1 MFMCYISS
9 LWWHELLHPKTSR
22 IYVNAMEPE
31 LLRTHS
37 VPDPPLHV
45 FSLTRLALSEFW
57 TCTQLLPCGR
67 ASPHVLHSHMF
78 DCFYQPVLL
87 CLESFRFKLNL
98 KCFFFFVL
106 QPPPAITDKQ
116 LDEREHTVE
125 EWKGGNYL
133 CFYLCFLIKSDWHK
147 SPCWTLLG
155 QCFCSAS
162 STFNL
167 NYRIFWTKSRSGV

>member
-1 MFMCYISS
+1 MCYISS

-22 IYVNAMEPE
+22 IHVNAMEPE

-37 VPDPPLHV
+37 VPDPLYTCSHWLDSLSVNFERAHNYFHV
-45 FSLTRLALSEFW
+45 VGCHPMSFIPTCLIVFISRYYYAWSLS
-57 TCTQLLPCGR
+57 
-67 ASPHVLHSHMF
+67 
-78 DCFYQPVLL
+78 D
-87 CLESFRFKLNL
+87 LNWIWNV
-98 KCFFFFVL
+98 FFFFVL